1 MQSRKQ
7 LKISQLNQR
16 LAEQDLPL
24 GERLMIFRNNRQ
36 LTQRDVA
43 AEVGC
48 SAASICR
55 RETGKTG
62 MTESELLELCSA
74 AQRIVERRQ
83 RENTLAD
90 VLGGE

>member
-1 MQSRKQ
+1 M
-7 LKISQLNQR
+7 
-16 LAEQDLPL
+16 EQDLTP
-24 GERLMIFRNNRQ
+24 GERLMIFRSKRG

-43 AEVGC
+43 GEAGC

-62 MTESELLELCSA
+62 MAESELLDLCSA

-83 RENTLAD
+83 AQNTPAD